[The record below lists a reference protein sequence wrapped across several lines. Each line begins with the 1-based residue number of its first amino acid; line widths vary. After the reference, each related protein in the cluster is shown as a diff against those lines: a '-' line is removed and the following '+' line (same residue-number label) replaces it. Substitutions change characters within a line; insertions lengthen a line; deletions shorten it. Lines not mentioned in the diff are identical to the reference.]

1 VTTPQGQA
9 SFADAV
15 RTGNH
20 QRAAEWL
27 VLSFGS
33 EVFGLCFAIVRN
45 PTAAEDLS
53 QEVFASAF
61 AALDGYRGEASAR
74 TWILRIA
81 RNRCIDYLRKQK
93 RWSGYDDEGDPDTI
107 PEEVSLPNTVLSR
120 RSEVES
126 ALLQLDEV
134 ERALVIL
141 RFRHGL
147 DYQELAAAF
156 GLKVGTTRMRVS
168 RALSKMRALLSEGMT
183 APSQA
188 APAIAP
194 ARSAPAPAAP
204 PPAASLPAPQ
214 ARSRSTARPP
224 AARRPPPQPS
234 APPMRGAGPPLGAG
248 PGAGAGRKPHVLN
261 LYFDAMEAPVPF
273 ELQQRLA
280 GMAASL
286 PRG

>member
-15 RTGNH
+15 RSGNH

-33 EVFGLCFAIVRN
+33 EVFGLCLAIVRH

-61 AALDGYRGEASAR
+61 AALDGYRGDASAR
-74 TWILRIA
+74 TWVLKIA

-93 RWSGYDDEGDPDTI
+93 RWSGYDDEGDPDEL
-107 PEEVSLPNTVLSR
+107 PEEVSLPNTILSR

-134 ERALVIL
+134 ERALIIL

-156 GLKVGTTRMRVS
+156 GLKTGTTRMRVS
-168 RALSKMRALLSEGMT
+168 RALAKMRSLLSEDMP

-188 APAIAP
+188 APMAP
-194 ARSAPAPAAP
+194 RSAPAPSAP
-204 PPAASLPAPQ
+204 
-214 ARSRSTARPP
+214 PP
-224 AARRPPPQPS
+224 AARRPPPARSRSVAQAPAGPPPAPQAPAPAPS
-234 APPMRGAGPPLGAG
+234 MRGAAPPMGSA
-248 PGAGAGRKPHVLN
+248 PGGGRKPHVLN
-261 LYFDAMEAPVPF
+261 FYFDAIEAPLPSD
-273 ELQQRLA
+273 LQQRLA
-280 GMAASL
+280 SMAASL
-286 PRG
+286 PGS